1 MYYIYVVNK
10 DHDTIVLYKSQVL
23 YNFFMS
29 GSVLI
34 ARLSLPL
41 VRATLR
47 SRAFSSFF
55 LKKSWAFGDMDD

>member
-10 DHDTIVLYKSQVL
+10 DHDTIVLYRSRVL
-23 YNFFMS
+23 YNFFMR

-41 VRATLR
+41 VRATLC

-55 LKKSWAFGDMDD
+55 LKKILGVW